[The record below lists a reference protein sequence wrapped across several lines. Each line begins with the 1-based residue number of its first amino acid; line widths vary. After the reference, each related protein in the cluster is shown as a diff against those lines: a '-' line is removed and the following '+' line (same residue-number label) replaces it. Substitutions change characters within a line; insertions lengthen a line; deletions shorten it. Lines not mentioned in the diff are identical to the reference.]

1 MPTLPLL
8 SLLPGPALS
17 TQGRATEPCPVPPA
31 EGPTHLAG
39 PTVHSSGSPA
49 QRLPIS
55 LGTVAPS
62 PWPRHP
68 PPTSLSVT
76 PCHPP
81 SSLPLPGSPP
91 TGRPGGHGGARATVS
106 GLIRGSTERLA
117 VWGASEVKS
126 QPTYWGRG
134 PGAQVESLGEDV
146 QGACPEEGGAPET
159 ACLPADAA
167 GAGQQGRPAE
177 ARLSAYRPPRSCSD
191 PIVIRARGDF

>member
-1 MPTLPLL
+1 M
-8 SLLPGPALS
+8 
-17 TQGRATEPCPVPPA
+17 
-31 EGPTHLAG
+31 
-39 PTVHSSGSPA
+39 
-49 QRLPIS
+49 
-55 LGTVAPS
+55 
-62 PWPRHP
+62 
-68 PPTSLSVT
+68 
-76 PCHPP
+76 
-81 SSLPLPGSPP
+81 
-91 TGRPGGHGGARATVS
+91 S